1 VVFVVVLLAAFW
13 AVVVVVVIFA
23 VVNPVV
29 SLLGVG
35 APLSPQAFLSAWTET
50 SVAASSAPFQSGQML
65 PEAFPEAFQANVA
78 RWKRTFSLR
87 PLEIEAETDCQWMLD
102 GEAAS

>member
-1 VVFVVVLLAAFW
+1 MFVVVLLAAFW

-29 SLLGVG
+29 S
-35 APLSPQAFLSAWTET
+35 LSPQAFLSAWTET

-78 RWKRTFSLR
+78 RWRRAFSLR

>member
-1 VVFVVVLLAAFW
+1 LLAAFW

-35 APLSPQAFLSAWTET
+35 APLSP
-50 SVAASSAPFQSGQML
+50 
-65 PEAFPEAFQANVA
+65 
-78 RWKRTFSLR
+78 
-87 PLEIEAETDCQWMLD
+87 
-102 GEAAS
+102 

>member
-35 APLSPQAFLSAWTET
+35 APLSPQAFLSAWAET
-50 SVAASSAPFQSGQML
+50 SVAGSSPPFQSGQML

-78 RWKRTFSLR
+78 FASSLR
-87 PLEIEAETDCQWMLD
+87 PLEIEAETDCQWMPE